1 MRLQTKLI
9 HAGLHEADPHFGSVA
24 PPIYP
29 SSTFQFPDAEE
40 GAKRFAGQSEG
51 MIYSRFTNPTVDA
64 LQKRLAALEGGEMAM
79 ATSSGMSAI
88 LLTLLHFLKAGDN
101 LIAHNVI
108 YGGTYELMSR
118 ILPRY
123 GITCTFIDATETAT
137 IEAAI
142 NEKTKL
148 IFFETPTNPLLEV
161 VDIPHITAVAK
172 KRNLIS
178 VIDNTFA
185 PPPLQKPL
193 EMGVDVVIHS
203 LTKYLGG
210 HSDVTGGAIIG
221 PKSLLKDMFMKSYIF
236 FGPTMSPFTAYL
248 VLRGMTTLD
257 VRLKQH
263 NSSAQAIAEFLEG
276 HPAITRVHYP
286 GLTSHPQHELAK
298 KQMNGY
304 GAVVSFE
311 LKDGYAAAKKL
322 ADSIEIFGLAVSLGG
337 VESLIEHPASMTHS
351 ELTEDELRE
360 SGIEPSLVR
369 ISVGLEDVDDLKEA
383 LAKALSNL

>member
-1 MRLQTKLI
+1 MRLQTKMI
-9 HAGLHEADPHFGSVA
+9 HEGLHETDPHFGSVS
-24 PPIYP
+24 PPIYT
-29 SSTFQFPDAEE
+29 SSTFVFPNAEE

-88 LLTLLHFLKAGDN
+88 LLTLLHFLKSGDS

-123 GITCTFIDATETAT
+123 GITCKMIDCTETDA

-142 NEKTKL
+142 DDTTKL

-161 VDIPHITAVAK
+161 VDIPHIVEVAK
-172 KRNLIS
+172 RRKLIS

-185 PPPLQKPL
+185 PPPQQMPL
-193 EMGVDVVIHS
+193 EMGIDVVIHS

-210 HSDVTGGAIIG
+210 HSDITGGAVIG
-221 PKSLLKDMFMKSYIF
+221 PKSLLHDMFTKSYIF

-248 VLRGMTTLD
+248 VLRGITTLD
-257 VRLKQH
+257 VRLQRH
-263 NSSAQAIAEFLEG
+263 NESAQQIAEYLEG
-276 HPAITRVHYP
+276 HPSISAVHYP
-286 GLTSHPQHELAK
+286 GLKSHPQHELAK
-298 KQMNGY
+298 KQMNGF
-304 GAVVSFE
+304 GAVISFE
-311 LKDGYAAAKKL
+311 LKGGYEAAKKL
-322 ADSIEIFGLAVSLGG
+322 ANSIQIFSLAVSLGG
-337 VESLIEHPASMTHS
+337 VESLIEHPASITHS
-351 ELTEDELRE
+351 ELTEEELRE

-369 ISVGLEDVDDLKEA
+369 ISVGLEDVNDLKEA
-383 LAKALSNL
+383 LTKALM